1 VSKGYAMMKAP
12 RSESNPARILILD
25 DEHDERCLLIG
36 LTTYLTR
43 SGYIV
48 LQCRSAE
55 SAAERLQEENGE
67 IDLLISDVALADS
80 SGVEVCLRLQSAAPS
95 LKLLFT
101 AACPLAEWSAWDA
114 ARFHELPADSVR
126 ILQKPFSA
134 LDLLLRVDELIGA
147 APEAVRTSQAGA
159 LA

>member
-1 VSKGYAMMKAP
+1 MKKAP

-25 DEHDERCLLIG
+25 DEHDERCLLSG

-43 SGYIV
+43 SGYLV
-48 LQCRSAE
+48 LQCL
-55 SAAERLQEENGE
+55 SAAAAVEQLQLEDGE
-67 IDLLISDVALADS
+67 IDLLISDVALEDS
-80 SGVEVCLRLQSAAPS
+80 SGVEVCLRLKSSYPA

-101 AACPLAEWSAWDA
+101 AGCPLTEWSIWDA
-114 ARFHELPADSVR
+114 ALFRELTPDSVR
-126 ILQKPFSA
+126 ILEKPFSA

>member
-1 VSKGYAMMKAP
+1 MKKAP

-25 DEHDERCLLIG
+25 DEHDEQCLLSG

-55 SAAERLQEENGE
+55 SAVEQLQQEDDE
-67 IDLLISDVALADS
+67 IDLLISDVALSDS
-80 SGVEVCLRLQSAAPS
+80 SGVEVCLRLKASAPA

-101 AACPLAEWSAWDA
+101 AGCPVTEWSVWDA
-114 ARFHELPADSVR
+114 TLFGELPSNSVR
-126 ILQKPFSA
+126 ILQKPFST

>member
-1 VSKGYAMMKAP
+1 MKKP
-12 RSESNPARILILD
+12 LRSESIPARILILD
-25 DEHDERCLLIG
+25 DEHDEQYLLSG

-43 SGYIV
+43 SGYTV
-48 LQCRSAE
+48 VQCRSAE
-55 SAAERLQEENGE
+55 SALEQLHPENGA

-80 SGVEVCLRLQSAAPS
+80 SGIEVCLRLQVAAPA

-101 AACPLAEWSAWDA
+101 SACPLTEWSDWDA
-114 ARFHELPADSVR
+114 ALFREMPSDSVR

-134 LDLLLRVDELIGA
+134 LDLLLRVDELIGE
-147 APEAVRTSQAGA
+147 APETVRTSQAGS

>member
-1 VSKGYAMMKAP
+1 MKRAP

-25 DEHDERCLLIG
+25 DEHDERCLLSG
-36 LTTYLTR
+36 LTTYLTS
-43 SGYIV
+43 SGYVV
-48 LQCRSAE
+48 LQCLSAE
-55 SAAERLQEENGE
+55 SAVEQFQQENGE

-80 SGVEVCLRLQSAAPS
+80 SGVEVCLRLLSSAPA

-101 AACPLAEWSAWDA
+101 SGCPLTEWSAWDA
-114 ARFHELPADSVR
+114 ALFRELPPNSVR

-147 APEAVRTSQAGA
+147 APEAIRTSQAGA

>member
-1 VSKGYAMMKAP
+1 MAKGYRMKKAT

-25 DEHDERCLLIG
+25 DEHDERCLLSG
-36 LTTYLTR
+36 LTTYLTL

-48 LQCRSAE
+48 IQCRSAE
-55 SAAERLQEENGE
+55 SAVVLLQQENGD
-67 IDLLISDVALADS
+67 IDLLISDITLADR
-80 SGVEVCLRLQSAAPS
+80 SGVEVCLRLQTSAPA

-101 AACPLAEWSAWDA
+101 SSCPVKEWSDWDA